1 MSTYDDYND
10 SEQYPTYY
18 SHYSLTESCQPTLD
32 GQLILD
38 RQRRRELFIREN
50 QPAWLVK
57 GQQYRY
63 VRKLMHI
70 SHHKLAQCLGLSPS
84 VILAFEEGQPVQRPR
99 FVEGAYLTALTA
111 FFYCHHHKG
120 GYYFNDSDV
129 TLTLKDLVVNLY
141 HYKQLTLDEVSEL
154 VKVFKFGFR
163 MYEKN
168 SENWITFHDEFGRP
182 LFSVNIKEEF

>member
-18 SHYSLTESCQPTLD
+18 SLTESNQPTLD
-32 GQLILD
+32 GQLILE
-38 RQRRRELFIREN
+38 RQRRRELFIKEN
-50 QPAWLVK
+50 KTTWRII
-57 GQQYRY
+57 GQQHRY
-63 VRKLMHI
+63 LRKSMHI
-70 SHHKLAQCLGLSPS
+70 SRYELAKCLGLSPS

-99 FVEGAYLTALTA
+99 FVEGAYRTALTA

-129 TLTLKDLVVNLY
+129 TLTLKDLVANLY
-141 HYKQLTLDEVSEL
+141 HYKQLTLDEASEL

-163 MYEKN
+163 IYEKN
-168 SENWITFHDEFGRP
+168 SENWITFHDEFGMP

>member
-18 SHYSLTESCQPTLD
+18 SHYSLTESGQPALD
-32 GQLILD
+32 DQLILN
-38 RQRRRELFIREN
+38 RKRKRELFIKKN
-50 QPAWLVK
+50 KHKWKIA

-63 VRKLMHI
+63 LRESMRI

-99 FVEGAYLTALTA
+99 FVEGAYRTALTA

-120 GYYFNDSDV
+120 GYYFNDSDI
-129 TLTLKDLVVNLY
+129 TLTLKDLVANLY
-141 HYKQLTLDEVSEL
+141 HYKQLTLDEVAEL
-154 VKVFKFGFR
+154 VEVFKFGFR
-163 MYEKN
+163 KYEME
-168 SENWITFHDEFGRP
+168 SGNWINFHDDFGMP
-182 LFSVNIKEEF
+182 LFSVKLKEEV